1 MSIRTTAIVSLVLAL
16 VAVAPAGAAATVVNP
31 QSDAAMRKAI
41 RDFARYGVKDKP
53 AKATDIKI
61 DCVQATK
68 VSSTRP
74 CSGTFSL
81 TLAGKTAHYKL
92 TNNANTFRNSPG
104 DHRYTS
110 APRPPRGP
118 PACRRD
124 PAQGRSILQ

>member
-1 MSIRTTAIVSLVLAL
+1 MSIRTTSIVPLVLAL
-16 VAVAPAGAAATVVNP
+16 VAIAPTGAAATVVNP

-81 TLAGKTAHYKL
+81 TLAGRTAHYKL
-92 TNNANTFRNSPG
+92 TSNANTFRNSPG
-104 DHRYTS
+104 TIVAHLS
-110 APRPPRGP
+110 AKATKKAAGLPSVARG
-118 PACRRD
+118 
-124 PAQGRSILQ
+124 GSILQ

>member
-1 MSIRTTAIVSLVLAL
+1 MSIRTASIVPLVLAL

-31 QSDAAMRKAI
+31 QSDAAMRKTI

-53 AKATDIKI
+53 VKATNIKI

-68 VSSTRP
+68 VGSTRP

-92 TNNANTFRNSPG
+92 NKNANTFRNSPG
-104 DHRYTS
+104 SIIGNLRATATKR
-110 APRPPRGP
+110 APGLPSTAKGT
-118 PACRRD
+118 
-124 PAQGRSILQ
+124 SILQ